1 MVPQAH
7 IRYCLRQYLGDEYS
21 STAFFNK
28 STIKKFH
35 SKKKRKKK
43 KKKEKK
49 RRKESL
55 NKNIDQWWDK
65 AKLVS
70 ISL

>member
-35 SKKKRKKK
+35 SKKKK

-49 RRKESL
+49 RKKKEE
-55 NKNIDQWWDK
+55 KK
-65 AKLVS
+65 V
-70 ISL
+70 